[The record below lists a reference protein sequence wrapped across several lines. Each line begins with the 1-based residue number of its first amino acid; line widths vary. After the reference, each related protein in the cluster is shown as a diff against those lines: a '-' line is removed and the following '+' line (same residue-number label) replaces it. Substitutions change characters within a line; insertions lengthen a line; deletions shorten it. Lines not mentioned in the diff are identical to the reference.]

1 MRVRGTRAD
10 GHLLS
15 VRCAVDSL
23 NLISQSIATLCAPFY
38 NASRTR
44 VCPAPRRLTDASPC
58 QSHVTSGSGRRLGGS
73 REVGEWGEVR
83 GGGRAGVGGGQEV
96 RTSFGFSLKD
106 GWTLGGRRREGCGER
121 GSSDAVREVKRRNV
135 SQRYNFC
142 RLCKVSAVSTL
153 ITPFCRWC
161 LELFCCLILS
171 LIFS

>member
-1 MRVRGTRAD
+1 MRGTRAD

-83 GGGRAGVGGGQEV
+83 GGGRVGVGGQERV
-96 RTSFGFSLKD
+96 YHQMFLYPNACIYKCIKIS
-106 GWTLGGRRREGCGER
+106 
-121 GSSDAVREVKRRNV
+121 
-135 SQRYNFC
+135 
-142 RLCKVSAVSTL
+142 
-153 ITPFCRWC
+153 
-161 LELFCCLILS
+161 LS
-171 LIFS
+171 LSFTHTHTHTYSHSDSHRAFSYKKTHTKIQ

>member
-1 MRVRGTRAD
+1 MRGTRAD

-83 GGGRAGVGGGQEV
+83 GGGRAGVGGGVKKCEHHSVYLLRMGGLWAEDVAKGVEKEARVMPYV
-96 RTSFGFSLKD
+96 RL
-106 GWTLGGRRREGCGER
+106 RGE
-121 GSSDAVREVKRRNV
+121 
-135 SQRYNFC
+135 
-142 RLCKVSAVSTL
+142 T
-153 ITPFCRWC
+153 
-161 LELFCCLILS
+161 
-171 LIFS
+171 